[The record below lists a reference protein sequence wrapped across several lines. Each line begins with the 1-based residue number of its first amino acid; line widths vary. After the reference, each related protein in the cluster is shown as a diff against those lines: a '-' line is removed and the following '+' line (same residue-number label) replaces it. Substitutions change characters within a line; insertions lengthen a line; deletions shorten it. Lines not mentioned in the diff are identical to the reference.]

1 MVLRIR
7 DTKKR
12 VETFL
17 GMLDS
22 AFINNS
28 GKNNNLSD
36 KLTVKFKKNNADDVG
51 NMNTIKTDKGW
62 KISL

>member
-36 KLTVKFKKNNADDVG
+36 KLTVKFKKKIEKITDVSV
-51 NMNTIKTDKGW
+51 
-62 KISL
+62 SLK

>member
-7 DTKKR
+7 DTKKSR
-12 VETFL
+12 NFL

-36 KLTVKFKKNNADDVG
+36 KLTVKFKRK
-51 NMNTIKTDKGW
+51 
-62 KISL
+62 